1 MEHRTLRY
9 FLTIAR
15 EENMTN
21 AANILHVSQSA
32 LSRQMTDLEA
42 ELGRK
47 LFIRTNRKTMLTED
61 GMRLRQ
67 RAEEIISLVE
77 KTEMEFKASDETIS
91 GQIAIGAGETRTFSL
106 IARAM
111 KQTQSR
117 FPHIHFTVY
126 SANAVDVTERLEHGT
141 LDFGLLFEPVN
152 KEHYQYLA
160 RQRGVK
166 PLDGDGHLILY
177 PSSGCETY
185 KMAYN
190 SASVI
195 AALSTV
201 TTAYTQYLEQQQP
214 TDTTAIAWLKAL
226 SGRIPPLPLRTID
239 GHTCIAPAVV
249 WARIQNVETP
259 QLYPVF
265 PWRGYGMGRPNLD
278 IARNTYLNDPHALSM
293 RTSKGWKQDNI
304 WAACLGITDDARQ
317 LTIEKFA
324 DGPYRFPAFWDPGY
338 DWAPDCN
345 RGGSAMIGLHEML
358 LQEDATGQLL
368 LFPTWPKGWDARFRL
383 HATGGRVVEA
393 EIREGKVTTIQQ

>member
-32 LSRQMTDLEA
+32 LSRQMADLEA

-111 KQTQSR
+111 KQTQIR

-141 LDFGLLFEPVN
+141 LDFGLLFESVN
-152 KEHYQYLA
+152 KEHYQYLPMPFSDTVGLLVHKKDPLA
-160 RQRGVK
+160 AKKVITQEDLLSVPLIVSSRMSPDTLLGILSPRIVEKLTITATYNLIYNASLMVEQRLG
-166 PLDGDGHLILY
+166 
-177 PSSGCETY
+177 
-185 KMAYN
+185 
-190 SASVI
+190 
-195 AALSTV
+195 AAL
-201 TTAYTQYLEQQQP
+201 
-214 TDTTAIAWLKAL
+214 
-226 SGRIPPLPLRTID
+226 TID
-239 GHTCIAPAVV
+239 HLLRILPESPYVFVPLSPATSMHTVFAWKKYQILTKP
-249 WARIQNVETP
+249 EELFLK
-259 QLYPVF
+259 QLYSLLHIIKAEEPENKSQ
-265 PWRGYGMGRPNLD
+265 PES
-278 IARNTYLNDPHALSM
+278 PHP
-293 RTSKGWKQDNI
+293 R
-304 WAACLGITDDARQ
+304 R
-317 LTIEKFA
+317 
-324 DGPYRFPAFWDPGY
+324 
-338 DWAPDCN
+338 
-345 RGGSAMIGLHEML
+345 
-358 LQEDATGQLL
+358 
-368 LFPTWPKGWDARFRL
+368 
-383 HATGGRVVEA
+383 
-393 EIREGKVTTIQQ
+393 

>member
-32 LSRQMTDLEA
+32 LSRQMADLEA

-67 RAEEIISLVE
+67 RAEEIVSLVE

-91 GQIAIGAGETRTFSL
+91 GQIAIGTGETRTFSL

-152 KEHYQYLA
+152 KEHYQYLSMPCA
-160 RQRGVK
+160 DTVGLLVSK
-166 PLDGDGHLILY
+166 KSPLAITEEDLLSVPLIVSTRFSPDTLLSAVS
-177 PSSGCETY
+177 PAVAEKLTIPATY
-185 KMAYN
+185 NLIYN
-190 SASVI
+190 ATLMVEQGMG
-195 AALSTV
+195 AALAIEHLVHITPESPYAFIPLSPV
-201 TTAYTQYLEQQQP
+201 TT
-214 TDTTAIAWLKAL
+214 
-226 SGRIPPLPLRTID
+226 
-239 GHTCIAPAVV
+239 
-249 WARIQNVETP
+249 
-259 QLYPVF
+259 
-265 PWRGYGMGRPNLD
+265 
-278 IARNTYLNDPHALSM
+278 M
-293 RTSKGWKQDNI
+293 RTVFAWKKYQI
-304 WAACLGITDDARQ
+304 
-317 LTIEKFA
+317 LTKAEEIFLNELSSVLEKTKS
-324 DGPYRFPAFWDPGY
+324 W
-338 DWAPDCN
+338 
-345 RGGSAMIGLHEML
+345 
-358 LQEDATGQLL
+358 
-368 LFPTWPKGWDARFRL
+368 
-383 HATGGRVVEA
+383 EA
-393 EIREGKVTTIQQ
+393 EDKK

>member
-32 LSRQMTDLEA
+32 LSRQMADLEA

-91 GQIAIGAGETRTFSL
+91 GQISIGAGETRTFSL

-160 RQRGVK
+160 MPCADTVGLLVSKKSPLAVK
-166 PLDGDGHLILY
+166 ETITEEDLLSVPLIVSTRFSPDTLLSAVSPAVAEKLTIPATYNLI
-177 PSSGCETY
+177 
-185 KMAYN
+185 YN
-190 SASVI
+190 ATLMVEQGMG
-195 AALSTV
+195 AALAIEHLVHITPESPYAFIPLSPV
-201 TTAYTQYLEQQQP
+201 TT
-214 TDTTAIAWLKAL
+214 
-226 SGRIPPLPLRTID
+226 
-239 GHTCIAPAVV
+239 
-249 WARIQNVETP
+249 
-259 QLYPVF
+259 
-265 PWRGYGMGRPNLD
+265 
-278 IARNTYLNDPHALSM
+278 M
-293 RTSKGWKQDNI
+293 RTVFAWKKYQI
-304 WAACLGITDDARQ
+304 
-317 LTIEKFA
+317 LTKAEEIFLNELSSVLEKTKS
-324 DGPYRFPAFWDPGY
+324 W
-338 DWAPDCN
+338 
-345 RGGSAMIGLHEML
+345 
-358 LQEDATGQLL
+358 
-368 LFPTWPKGWDARFRL
+368 
-383 HATGGRVVEA
+383 EA
-393 EIREGKVTTIQQ
+393 EDKK

>member
-32 LSRQMTDLEA
+32 LSRQMADLEA

-47 LFIRTNRKTMLTED
+47 LFIRTNRKTMLSED

-160 RQRGVK
+160 MPCADTVGLLVHK
-166 PLDGDGHLILY
+166 KDPLADRKFITQEDLISVPLIV
-177 PSSGCETY
+177 SSRISPDTLLGILSPRIVEKLT
-185 KMAYN
+185 
-190 SASVI
+190 I
-195 AALSTV
+195 AATYNLIYNASLMVEQRLGAALAIEHLVQITPKSPYIFIPLSPTISMHTV
-201 TTAYTQYLEQQQP
+201 F
-214 TDTTAIAWLKAL
+214 AWKKYQILTKPEELFLK
-226 SGRIPPLPLRTID
+226 
-239 GHTCIAPAVV
+239 
-249 WARIQNVETP
+249 
-259 QLYPVF
+259 QLYSLLPIIKAGE
-265 PWRGYGMGRPNLD
+265 PENNSQPES
-278 IARNTYLNDPHALSM
+278 PHP
-293 RTSKGWKQDNI
+293 
-304 WAACLGITDDARQ
+304 RQ
-317 LTIEKFA
+317 
-324 DGPYRFPAFWDPGY
+324 
-338 DWAPDCN
+338 
-345 RGGSAMIGLHEML
+345 
-358 LQEDATGQLL
+358 
-368 LFPTWPKGWDARFRL
+368 
-383 HATGGRVVEA
+383 
-393 EIREGKVTTIQQ
+393 

>member
-67 RAEEIISLVE
+67 RAEEIVSLVE

-152 KEHYQYLA
+152 KELYQYLSMPCA
-160 RQRGVK
+160 DTVGLLVSKKSPLAVK
-166 PLDGDGHLILY
+166 ETITEEDLLSVPLIVSTRFSPDTLLSAVSPAVAEKLTIPATYNLI
-177 PSSGCETY
+177 
-185 KMAYN
+185 YN
-190 SASVI
+190 ATLMVEQGMG
-195 AALSTV
+195 AALAIEHLVHV
-201 TTAYTQYLEQQQP
+201 TPESPYAF
-214 TDTTAIAWLKAL
+214 
-226 SGRIPPLPLRTID
+226 LPLSPTISM
-239 GHTCIAPAVV
+239 HTVFAWKKYQILTKS
-249 WARIQNVETP
+249 EELFLK
-259 QLYPVF
+259 QLYSLLHIIKAEEPENKSQPVS
-265 PWRGYGMGRPNLD
+265 
-278 IARNTYLNDPHALSM
+278 PHP
-293 RTSKGWKQDNI
+293 R
-304 WAACLGITDDARQ
+304 R
-317 LTIEKFA
+317 
-324 DGPYRFPAFWDPGY
+324 
-338 DWAPDCN
+338 
-345 RGGSAMIGLHEML
+345 
-358 LQEDATGQLL
+358 
-368 LFPTWPKGWDARFRL
+368 
-383 HATGGRVVEA
+383 
-393 EIREGKVTTIQQ
+393 

>member
-32 LSRQMTDLEA
+32 LSRQMADLEA

-61 GMRLRQ
+61 GIRLRQ

-91 GQIAIGAGETRTFSL
+91 GQISIGAGETRTFSL

-152 KEHYQYLA
+152 KEHYQYLSMPCA
-160 RQRGVK
+160 DTVGLLVSKKSPLAVK
-166 PLDGDGHLILY
+166 ETITEEDLLSVPLIVSTRFSPDTLLSAVSPAVAEKLTIPATYNLI
-177 PSSGCETY
+177 
-185 KMAYN
+185 YN
-190 SASVI
+190 ATLMVEQGMG
-195 AALSTV
+195 AALAIEHLVHITPESPYAFIPLSPV
-201 TTAYTQYLEQQQP
+201 TT
-214 TDTTAIAWLKAL
+214 
-226 SGRIPPLPLRTID
+226 
-239 GHTCIAPAVV
+239 
-249 WARIQNVETP
+249 
-259 QLYPVF
+259 
-265 PWRGYGMGRPNLD
+265 
-278 IARNTYLNDPHALSM
+278 M
-293 RTSKGWKQDNI
+293 RTVFAWKKYQI
-304 WAACLGITDDARQ
+304 
-317 LTIEKFA
+317 LTKAEEIFLNELSSVLEKTKS
-324 DGPYRFPAFWDPGY
+324 W
-338 DWAPDCN
+338 
-345 RGGSAMIGLHEML
+345 
-358 LQEDATGQLL
+358 
-368 LFPTWPKGWDARFRL
+368 
-383 HATGGRVVEA
+383 EA
-393 EIREGKVTTIQQ
+393 EDKK

>member
-32 LSRQMTDLEA
+32 LSRQMADLEA

-67 RAEEIISLVE
+67 RAEEIVSLVE

-91 GQIAIGAGETRTFSL
+91 GQIDIGAGETRTFSL

-152 KEHYQYLA
+152 KELYQYLSMPCA
-160 RQRGVK
+160 DTVGLLVSKKSPLAVK
-166 PLDGDGHLILY
+166 ETITEEDLLSVPLIVSTRFSPDTLLSAVSPAVAEKLTIPATYNLI
-177 PSSGCETY
+177 
-185 KMAYN
+185 YN
-190 SASVI
+190 ATLMVEQGMG
-195 AALSTV
+195 AALAIEHLVHITPESPYAFLPLTPV
-201 TTAYTQYLEQQQP
+201 TTM
-214 TDTTAIAWLKAL
+214 
-226 SGRIPPLPLRTID
+226 RTIFAWKKYQIL
-239 GHTCIAPAVV
+239 TKAEEIFLK
-249 WARIQNVETP
+249 E
-259 QLYPVF
+259 
-265 PWRGYGMGRPNLD
+265 
-278 IARNTYLNDPHALSM
+278 LS
-293 RTSKGWKQDNI
+293 SV
-304 WAACLGITDDARQ
+304 L
-317 LTIEKFA
+317 EKTKS
-324 DGPYRFPAFWDPGY
+324 W
-338 DWAPDCN
+338 
-345 RGGSAMIGLHEML
+345 
-358 LQEDATGQLL
+358 
-368 LFPTWPKGWDARFRL
+368 
-383 HATGGRVVEA
+383 EA
-393 EIREGKVTTIQQ
+393 EDKK

>member
-160 RQRGVK
+160 MPCADTVGLLVSKKSPLAVK
-166 PLDGDGHLILY
+166 ETITEEDLLSVPLIVSTRFSPDTLLGAVSPAVAEKLTIPATYNLI
-177 PSSGCETY
+177 
-185 KMAYN
+185 YN
-190 SASVI
+190 ATLMVEQGMG
-195 AALSTV
+195 AALAIEHLVHVTPESPYAFLPLSPV
-201 TTAYTQYLEQQQP
+201 TTMHTTFAWKKYQILTKAEEIFLKELSSVLEK
-214 TDTTAIAWLKAL
+214 TKSW
-226 SGRIPPLPLRTID
+226 
-239 GHTCIAPAVV
+239 
-249 WARIQNVETP
+249 
-259 QLYPVF
+259 
-265 PWRGYGMGRPNLD
+265 
-278 IARNTYLNDPHALSM
+278 
-293 RTSKGWKQDNI
+293 
-304 WAACLGITDDARQ
+304 
-317 LTIEKFA
+317 
-324 DGPYRFPAFWDPGY
+324 
-338 DWAPDCN
+338 
-345 RGGSAMIGLHEML
+345 
-358 LQEDATGQLL
+358 
-368 LFPTWPKGWDARFRL
+368 
-383 HATGGRVVEA
+383 EA
-393 EIREGKVTTIQQ
+393 EDKK